1 MKTIGLIG
9 GMSWQSTID
18 YYRII
23 NNEVNKRLG
32 GIHSAR
38 IVLYS
43 VNFEEIMEMHRN
55 KPEEMINYIIQICM
69 KIEKSGAE
77 LLLLCSNTVHFFA
90 EKIIENISI
99 PLLHIIDATL
109 LKINEYGITRIGLL
123 GTRITMEQDFYRN
136 YLTKRGIDTLI
147 PEESEREYI
156 ESLIF
161 NELFFG
167 VIRNESK
174 LKMLDIIHNLTEKGA
189 EGVILGCTE
198 LPLLIKQE
206 DLKCPVFDTTNIHAM
221 NAVDM
226 ALQI

>member
-1 MKTIGLIG
+1 
-9 GMSWQSTID
+9 MSWQSTID

-109 LKINEYGITRIGLL
+109 LKINEY
-123 GTRITMEQDFYRN
+123 
-136 YLTKRGIDTLI
+136 
-147 PEESEREYI
+147 
-156 ESLIF
+156 
-161 NELFFG
+161 
-167 VIRNESK
+167 
-174 LKMLDIIHNLTEKGA
+174 
-189 EGVILGCTE
+189 
-198 LPLLIKQE
+198 
-206 DLKCPVFDTTNIHAM
+206 
-221 NAVDM
+221 
-226 ALQI
+226 